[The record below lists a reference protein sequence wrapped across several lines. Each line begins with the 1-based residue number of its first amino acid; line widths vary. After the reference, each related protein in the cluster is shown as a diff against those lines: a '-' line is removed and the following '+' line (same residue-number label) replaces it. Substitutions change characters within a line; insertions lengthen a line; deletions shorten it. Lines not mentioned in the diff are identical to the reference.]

1 MQMIAKTH
9 IFCRNLCVESPKD
22 ISCVRVRRAVGHL
35 QLATTTIFNIMR
47 FIYQKRVHIDRI
59 TPPPDRNQSRK
70 IKIMKKKNKRD
81 IAEIKSNKNRT

>member
-1 MQMIAKTH
+1 M
-9 IFCRNLCVESPKD
+9 ESPKD

-35 QLATTTIFNIMR
+35 QLPTTTIFNIMR

-70 IKIMKKKNKRD
+70 IKIMKKNKRD